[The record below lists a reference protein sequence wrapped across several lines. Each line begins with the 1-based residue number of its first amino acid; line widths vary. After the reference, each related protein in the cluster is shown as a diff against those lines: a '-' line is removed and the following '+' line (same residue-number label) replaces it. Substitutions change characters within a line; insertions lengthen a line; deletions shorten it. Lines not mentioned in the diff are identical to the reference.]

1 MNPHAVAKGTLA
13 DSGLFLILESLSL
26 IVIQMVQDSEFTT
39 ERHFPL
45 RCALGHR
52 GCVLHMTPGAPVVLL
67 CLHFRM

>member
-45 RCALGHR
+45 RCALGH
-52 GCVLHMTPGAPVVLL
+52 
-67 CLHFRM
+67 